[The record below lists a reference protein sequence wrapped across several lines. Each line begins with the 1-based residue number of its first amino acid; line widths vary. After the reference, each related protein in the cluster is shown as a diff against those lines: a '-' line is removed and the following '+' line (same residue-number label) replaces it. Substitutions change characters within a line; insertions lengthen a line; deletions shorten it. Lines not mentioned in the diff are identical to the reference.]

1 MQIVLSI
8 SHGRLVNLYPSSGLL
23 RLRKSLVLKTLRSH
37 NLLKATVCFKT
48 KLVTVSY
55 NTELVKLSQTD
66 FDQNFKYSR
75 LRQNVCEW
83 RVRSECL
90 RPIILCS

>member
-48 KLVTVSY
+48 KLVTV
-55 NTELVKLSQTD
+55 
-66 FDQNFKYSR
+66 
-75 LRQNVCEW
+75 
-83 RVRSECL
+83 
-90 RPIILCS
+90 P